1 VTEEWIALFVPLLL
15 WAQAVWASP
24 FLKTYRHKH
33 SAILAAAAG
42 MLIFSALSSSSTYF
56 MPLFIIGAATMVATF
71 VVLLWPKRAAAPK
84 RKAR

>member
-1 VTEEWIALFVPLLL
+1 MTGGWIALFVPLLL

-33 SAILAAAAG
+33 SAILAVAAG
-42 MLIFSALSSSSTYF
+42 MVMFAALSSSSTYF
-56 MPLFIIGAATMVATF
+56 MPLFIAGAATMVATF
-71 VVLLWPKRAAAPK
+71 VVLLWPKREVEPK